1 MVSQTERADPWS
13 MWSWL
18 AAAQSSWEEGRRS
31 ESDKNATLYHIT
43 SQVNTPAGPSFVRS
57 FIHSFTQA
65 TQAP

>member
-18 AAAQSSWEEGRRS
+18 AAAHSRRGRRDGGV
-31 ESDKNATLYHIT
+31 SDQNATLYHIT